1 MRRRL
6 LLAAASVLALVL
18 VAALVVGVR
27 AWRHSRESAL
37 AQATAYAPKDAE
49 RLSWTDWSAIRR
61 HVRAHVGPRSSAD
74 DVQAFLD
81 DAFDDDL
88 TSTSALVQSAP
99 VLQTSFGFS
108 PATADWELF
117 SQSTLGAVVIVHL
130 PDAAAVQAVA
140 GRLRSAGFTEPRDDG
155 GVWSGG
161 PALLPEIGSDLTP
174 ELQYV
179 ALDPDDGLVLTSDRA
194 GYLRGVLDRLGQD
207 GPSNATRAVVDASGD
222 PLSAT
227 VFDGEQACTK
237 LAMSQADPDD
247 QAAAARLVAEAGR
260 VNPLTAY
267 AMSVQPTGHL
277 RVVMGFD
284 DGDQARTN
292 ADTRAKLAAG
302 PAPGQ
307 GGDFSD
313 RFTVVSA
320 TARGDLATLDLKPE
334 PGSYAFSDLANGP
347 VLFATC

>member
-6 LLAAASVLALVL
+6 LLAAAAALALALV
-18 VAALVVGVR
+18 VASVVGVR
-27 AWRHSRESAL
+27 AWRHSRESPL
-37 AQATAYAPKDAE
+37 AQAAAYAPKDAE

-61 HVRAHVGPRSSAD
+61 HVDAHVGAGSSAD

-81 DAFDDDL
+81 DAFDEDL

-99 VLQTSFGFS
+99 VLQTTFGFS

-117 SQSTLGAVVIVHL
+117 SQSSEGAVVIVHL
-130 PDAAAVQAVA
+130 PDADAVDAVA
-140 GRLRSAGFTEPRDDG
+140 GRLAKAGFTEPKHDG
-155 GVWSGG
+155 GVWVGG
-161 PALLPEIGSDLTP
+161 SALLPAIGSDLTP

-179 ALDPDDGLVLTSDRA
+179 ALDPDDGLVLTSDRG
-194 GYLRGVLDRLGQD
+194 GYLQGVVDRLGQEGAS
-207 GPSNATRAVVDASGD
+207 GPTRAVVDASGD

-227 VFDGEQACTK
+227 VYDGEQACTEM
-237 LAMSQADPDD
+237 AMSRADADD
-247 QAAAARLVAEAGR
+247 QATATRLIAEAGR

-267 AMSVQPTGHL
+267 AMSVQPNGHL

-284 DGDQARTN
+284 DSDQARTN
-292 ADTRAKLAAG
+292 AATRAELAAG

-313 RFTVVSA
+313 RFSVVSSTA
-320 TARGDLATLDLKPE
+320 TGDLATLDLKPE